1 MGCFMEKMKFQR
13 KTLFIFIFY
22 LGTVSRETGE
32 KIEAFL
38 RYFWHQKIKLADGL
52 MGCNWHKIMK
62 PPDSVRKKKYR
73 LRRGH

>member
-13 KTLFIFIFY
+13 KTLLIFIFY

-38 RYFWHQKIKLADGL
+38 RYFWHQKIKLADGF
-52 MGCNWHKIMK
+52 M
-62 PPDSVRKKKYR
+62 S
-73 LRRGH
+73 